1 MLYDYHSMNITFKC
15 IICTFK
21 VITMRHPAKQLAL
34 TEQIRTEIHKGQY
47 DDNQKLP
54 TESEYSKRFGVSR
67 QTVRKAL
74 DALEAE
80 QLITRIQG
88 SGSYVNK
95 GTVSPPKTGQIA
107 VICTYISEYIF
118 PSILRGVENVTKEKD
133 YQLLINSTNNSIASE
148 RSILSK
154 LVENPVDGI
163 IVEGTKTALP
173 NPNKEFYFSL
183 AAKGIPI
190 VFINGFYP
198 DVVGENV
205 IHLVTDDYAGGYL
218 ATSELIRAGHRNIC
232 GIFKSDDRQGTER
245 YSGYMDAIVRLGA
258 EVRDNN
264 VIWFTTESQDLLYRN
279 IGNLLEKTDSACT
292 GVVCYNDQ
300 IASAVIRCCENREG
314 NAIRDVASFDKC
326 LSITSETIDF
336 VSYPHPRER
345 MGTIAAEKLFNM
357 ISGRHEESVVFP
369 WE

>member
-1 MLYDYHSMNITFKC
+1 
-15 IICTFK
+15 
-21 VITMRHPAKQLAL
+21 MRHPAKQQAI
-34 TEQIRTEIHKGQY
+34 TEQIRAEIREGKY
-47 DDNQKLP
+47 DKDQKLP
-54 TESEYSKRFGVSR
+54 TEAMYSMRFCVSR

-74 DALEAE
+74 DTLEAE

-88 SGSYVNK
+88 SGSFVNRA
-95 GTVSPPKTGQIA
+95 VAAPPKTGQIA

-118 PSILRGVENVTKEKD
+118 PSILRGVESVTKEQE
-133 YQLLINSTNNSIASE
+133 YQLLINSTNNSVASE
-148 RSILSK
+148 RSILSR
-154 LVENPVDGI
+154 LLDNPVDGI

-264 VIWFTTESQDLLYRN
+264 VIWFTTESKDLLYRS
-279 IGNLLEKTDSACT
+279 IGDLLEKTDKTCT
-292 GVVCYNDQ
+292 GAVCYNDQ
-300 IASAVIRCCENREG
+300 IASAVIRSCESRNG
-314 NAIRDVASFDKC
+314 NAIRAVASFDKC
-326 LSITSETIDF
+326 LGITSKTIDF
-336 VSYPHPRER
+336 ISYPHPREK

>member
-1 MLYDYHSMNITFKC
+1 MKKYIQLYNLLK
-15 IICTFK
+15 
-21 VITMRHPAKQLAL
+21 
-34 TEQIRTEIHKGQY
+34 EQITQNALIPGTQ
-47 DDNQKLP
+47 LP
-54 TESEYSKRFGVSR
+54 TEHAIAAKYQVSR
-67 QTVRKAL
+67 QTVRQAL
-74 DALEAE
+74 DL
-80 QLITRIQG
+80 LRRDGYISSVQG

-95 GTVSPPKTGQIA
+95 PPVSSPKTRQIA

-154 LVENPVDGI
+154 LADNPVDGI

-173 NPNKEFYFSL
+173 NPNREFYFSL

-198 DVVGENV
+198 DVTGENV

-245 YSGYMDAIVRLGA
+245 YSGYMDAIIRLGA

-264 VIWFTTESQDLLYRN
+264 VIWFTTESKDMLYRSIGDLLN
-279 IGNLLEKTDSACT
+279 KTDRTCT
-292 GVVCYNDQ
+292 GAVCYNDQ
-300 IASAVIRCCENREG
+300 IASAVIRCCESREG
-314 NAIRDVASFDKC
+314 NAIRAVASFDKC
-326 LSITSETIDF
+326 LGITSETIDF
-336 VSYPHPRER
+336 VSYPHPKEK
-345 MGTIAAEKLFNM
+345 MGTIAVEKLFNM
-357 ISGRHEESVVFP
+357 ISGKHEESVVFP

>member
-1 MLYDYHSMNITFKC
+1 
-15 IICTFK
+15 
-21 VITMRHPAKQLAL
+21 MRRPAKQSALA
-34 TEQIRTEIHKGQY
+34 EQIRTAIRNGQY

-54 TESEYSKRFGVSR
+54 TEAEYSALFHVSR

-95 GTVSPPKTGQIA
+95 PAVSSPKTGQIA

-154 LVENPVDGI
+154 LADNPVDGI

-173 NPNKEFYFSL
+173 NPNREFYFSL

-198 DVVGENV
+198 DVTGENV

-264 VIWFTTESQDLLYRN
+264 VIWFTTESKDMLYRSIGDLLN
-279 IGNLLEKTDSACT
+279 KTDRTCT
-292 GVVCYNDQ
+292 GAVCYNDQ
-300 IASAVIRCCENREG
+300 IASAVIRCCESREG
-314 NAIRDVASFDKC
+314 SAIRAVASFDKC
-326 LSITSETIDF
+326 LGITSETIDF
-336 VSYPHPRER
+336 VSYPHPKEK
-345 MGTIAAEKLFNM
+345 MGTIAVEKLFNM
-357 ISGRHEESVVFP
+357 ISGKHEESVVFP

>member
-1 MLYDYHSMNITFKC
+1 MKKYIQLYNLLK
-15 IICTFK
+15 
-21 VITMRHPAKQLAL
+21 
-34 TEQIRTEIHKGQY
+34 EQITQNALIPGTQ
-47 DDNQKLP
+47 LP
-54 TESEYSKRFGVSR
+54 TEHAIAAKYQVSR
-67 QTVRKAL
+67 QTVRQAL
-74 DALEAE
+74 DL
-80 QLITRIQG
+80 LRRDGYISSVQG

-95 GTVSPPKTGQIA
+95 PPVSSPKTRQIA

-148 RSILSK
+148 RRILSK
-154 LVENPVDGI
+154 LADNPVDGI

-173 NPNKEFYFSL
+173 NPNREFYFSL

-198 DVVGENV
+198 DVTGENV

-245 YSGYMDAIVRLGA
+245 YSGYMDAIIRLGA

-264 VIWFTTESQDLLYRN
+264 VIWFTTESKDMLYRSIGDLLN
-279 IGNLLEKTDSACT
+279 KTDRTCT
-292 GVVCYNDQ
+292 GAVCYNDQ
-300 IASAVIRCCENREG
+300 IASAVIRCCESREG
-314 NAIRDVASFDKC
+314 NAIRAVASFDKC
-326 LSITSETIDF
+326 LGITSETIDF
-336 VSYPHPRER
+336 VSYPHPKEK
-345 MGTIAAEKLFNM
+345 MGTIAVEKLFNM
-357 ISGRHEESVVFP
+357 ISGKHEESVVFP

>member
-1 MLYDYHSMNITFKC
+1 M
-15 IICTFK
+15 
-21 VITMRHPAKQLAL
+21 
-34 TEQIRTEIHKGQY
+34 
-47 DDNQKLP
+47 P
-54 TESEYSKRFGVSR
+54 TEAEYSALYHVSR

-74 DALEAE
+74 NALEAE
-80 QLITRIQG
+80 RIITRIQG
-88 SGSYVNK
+88 SGSYVNIRP
-95 GTVSPPKTGQIA
+95 VSPPKTGQIA

-118 PSILRGVENVTKEKD
+118 PSILRGVENVTKEKN

-148 RSILSK
+148 RNILSK

-183 AAKGIPI
+183 AAMGIPI

-198 DVVGENV
+198 NITTENV

-232 GIFKSDDRQGTER
+232 GIFKSDDRQGTDR

-264 VIWFTTESQDLLYRN
+264 VIWFTTESKDLLYRS
-279 IGNLLEKTDSACT
+279 IGDLLEKTDKTCT
-292 GVVCYNDQ
+292 GAVCYNDQ
-300 IASAVIRCCENREG
+300 IASAVIRYCESRVG
-314 NAIRDVASFDKC
+314 NAIRAVASFDKC
-326 LSITSETIDF
+326 LGITSETIDF
-336 VSYPHPRER
+336 VSYPHPKEK

-357 ISGRHEESVVFP
+357 INGRHEESVIFP